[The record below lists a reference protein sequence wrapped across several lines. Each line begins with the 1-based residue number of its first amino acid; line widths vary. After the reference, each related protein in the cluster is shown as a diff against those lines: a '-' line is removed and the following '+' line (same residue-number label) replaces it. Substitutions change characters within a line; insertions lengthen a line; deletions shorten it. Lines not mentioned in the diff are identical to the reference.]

1 MTSPFADPAFAPG
14 LLFDAQEAGVTRF
27 VVAAVITD
35 GDRVLLLRRPA
46 DDFMPG
52 LWELPS
58 GKVEPG
64 EDFERALLRET
75 EEETG
80 LTVNQINGYLGQFD
94 YTSKS
99 GTLTRQLT
107 FEVAVEKTAPITL
120 TEHDDHTWAD
130 RSELPAVSDA
140 VRELIAR

>member
-1 MTSPFADPAFAPG
+1 MTSPFADPSFAPR
-14 LLFDAQEAGVTRF
+14 LLSNAQKAEVTRF

-46 DDFMPG
+46 GDFMPG

-58 GKVEPG
+58 GKVEAG
-64 EDFERALLRET
+64 EGFEEALRREA

-80 LTVNQINGYLGQFD
+80 LRIHQVGAYLGQFD
-94 YTSKS
+94 YLS
-99 GTLTRQLT
+99 GSGALTRQLT
-107 FEVAVEKTAPITL
+107 FEVTVEKTAPIAL

-130 RSELPAVSDA
+130 RRALPGVSDA
-140 VRELIAR
+140 VRQLITR

>member
-1 MTSPFADPAFAPG
+1 MTSPFADPAFALG
-14 LLFDAQEAGVTRF
+14 LRFDAEEARVTRF

-64 EDFERALLRET
+64 EDVEQALRRET
-75 EEETG
+75 KEETG
-80 LTVNQINGYLGQFD
+80 LTIDQATAYRGQFD

-99 GTLTRQLT
+99 GALTRQFT
-107 FEVAVEKTAPITL
+107 FEVTVEKTAPVTL
-120 TEHDDHTWAD
+120 TEHEDHRWAD
-130 RSELPAVSDA
+130 RGELPGVSAA
-140 VRELIAR
+140 VRELLSR

>member
-1 MTSPFADPAFAPG
+1 MISPFADPAFTPG
-14 LLFDAQEAGVTRF
+14 LLFDAQETGITRF
-27 VVAAVITD
+27 VVATVITE

-64 EDFERALLRET
+64 EDFEKALRRET
-75 EEETG
+75 REETG
-80 LTVNQINGYLGQFD
+80 LTIDQVTAYLGRFD
-94 YTSKS
+94 YASKS
-99 GTLTRQLT
+99 GALTRQLT
-107 FEVAVEKTAPITL
+107 FEATVENAAPITL

-130 RSELPAVSDA
+130 RGELPGVSEA
-140 VRELIAR
+140 VRKLITR